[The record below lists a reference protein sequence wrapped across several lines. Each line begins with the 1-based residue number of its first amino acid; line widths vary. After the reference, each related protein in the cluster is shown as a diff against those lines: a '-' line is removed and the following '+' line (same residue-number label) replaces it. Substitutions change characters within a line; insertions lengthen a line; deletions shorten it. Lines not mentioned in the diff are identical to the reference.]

1 GASSFE
7 KISDTNGSMAVGA
20 GVNGVTF
27 ILDAE
32 PKIRFYLAE
41 GTDLANY
48 NFRIGGAAQEY
59 TATTETIGESTFVC
73 ADISL
78 FAYKMIGTVEVY
90 NGSTKLGSFHINDYY
105 DFALTQN
112 NSALTEVVERFYM
125 YCKSAK
131 AYRDEVIAKG

>member
-1 GASSFE
+1 
-7 KISDTNGSMAVGA
+7 KIDDTNGSMAVGA

-41 GTDLANY
+41 GTDLTNY
-48 NFRIGGAAQEY
+48 SFKIGGAAQEY
-59 TATTETIGESTFVC
+59 TPTSEKVGETDFVC

-90 NGSTKLGSFHINDYY
+90 NGSTKLGSFHINDYH

-112 NSALTEVVERFYM
+112 NSALVDVVERFYM

-131 AYRDEVIAKG
+131 AYRDEVIAGQ